1 MIKID
6 RNRSQVPHK
15 KETALFVI
23 KLFFSEAFGP
33 PWQIQ
38 KDSNQALGEARGV
51 DLGSFKHRISVR
63 KSNAPAA
70 RNEVRA

>member
-23 KLFFSEAFGP
+23 KLFFSGASVPSVANSEGF
-33 PWQIQ
+33 
-38 KDSNQALGEARGV
+38 KSSLGGGEGC
-51 DLGSFKHRISVR
+51 
-63 KSNAPAA
+63 
-70 RNEVRA
+70 